1 MENRSD
7 VFELSS
13 NGTWA
18 LKKLDSNESL
28 DSLEETTSQDESIM
42 ELEKTEKP
50 KSHRNRNEEKSTKNN
65 SKQKLFQ
72 WCHQCKQKHDYVFHC
87 SQDCNKKYCAKC
99 LHRHYNEKES
109 EIDPD
114 NWVCVYCRQLCCC
127 AFCRKKKAKATDTK
141 FESRRGKK
149 RNLSLSGRNK
159 VKKRKLNDHQKE
171 EQTFFADTES
181 SIEQSSSDQNDH
193 DEEIEDED
201 SQTTQLLKIEAT
213 GPPHIVPHPVFRQQI
228 QVANLYKWLKND
240 FMDSQD
246 IIHGSPG
253 FDEHLPLEN
262 FQYKNQQ
269 KTKTFEKIFVEEDFV
284 TVDGC
289 QEFPIHWVEDYEM
302 KRDDTSSSTNVW
314 ADSLLW

>member
-1 MENRSD
+1 MESRSD

-18 LKKLDSNESL
+18 LKLDSNESL
-28 DSLEETTSQDESIM
+28 DSLEESSQDESVM

-50 KSHRNRNEEKSTKNN
+50 QSKRSNNRNEETKTKN

-149 RNLSLSGRNK
+149 RNLALSGRNK
-159 VKKRKLNDHQKE
+159 VKRRKLNETQKE
-171 EQTFFADTES
+171 EQYFFDTES
-181 SIEQSSSDQNDH
+181 SIEQSSEQN

-201 SQTTQLLKIEAT
+201 AQTTQLLKIEVT
-213 GPPHIVPHPVFRQQI
+213 GTPDIVPVFRQI

-240 FMDSQD
+240 FMNSQD

-253 FDEHLPLEN
+253 FDEHLPLET
-262 FQYKNQQ
+262 FHKNQQ
-269 KTKTFEKIFVEEDFV
+269 KTKTFEKFFVEEDFV
-284 TVDGC
+284 AVDGF
-289 QEFPIHWVEDYEM
+289 QEFPVHLAEDIDM
-302 KRDDTSSSTNVW
+302 RRDDVLSSTVW